1 MKDTLIKV
9 LKISLI
15 AITVILIVLLVFGIT
30 LSLDWPWWVG
40 FFLLL
45 ALAGM
50 GIGVIFLRKLW
61 LRKREQQ
68 FVQQV
73 IQQDEARLKSV
84 SGKEKDELKDLQ
96 GKWKEAVEALRRS
109 HLRKYGNPLYVLPW
123 YLIMGESG
131 SGKTTSIKSARL
143 SSPFVEV
150 THTSGISGTRNC
162 DWWFFE
168 QAIIIDT
175 AGRYAIP
182 VDEGKDKEE
191 WQGFLNLLVKYR
203 KKEPLHG
210 LIVTVAANKL
220 LEGTVEALEE
230 DGKNIRRRID
240 ELMRVLGI
248 KFPVYVLVT
257 KCDLVQGMTKFCD
270 HLPEEST
277 GQPMGVMNSD
287 LSKDIDAFIK
297 RAMNTIGERLRNL
310 RILLLNKP
318 EAGGVDPGLLLFPE
332 EFENL
337 SRGIEAF
344 MKGAF
349 QENPYQETPVL
360 RGLFFSSGRQEGSP
374 YSHFLSKLGLIGE
387 KEVLPGTSKGLF
399 LHDFFSKILPGDR
412 GLFAP
417 TRRAV
422 EWQTLTRNLG
432 LVSWV
437 IIVIAICGLLSF
449 SFVKNLRTLRGAS
462 HEFAKPPVMQGEFMS
477 DLVTM
482 NRFSNAILKVED
494 QNSGWWI
501 PRFGLNESINVEKG
515 LKEKYCDQY
524 RTGFLS
530 PLDRRMKET
539 TLISLSANTPDEVLG
554 LYIVHFTRRIN
565 LLKARL
571 DGEDPEAIRAR
582 PQPSHVALLSTV
594 GQDVSTEARQ
604 TFGRLYFNYIIWRS
618 DIGEISK
625 EIDIFQSWLKQM
637 IALKSGAPLWLAAS
651 VNGEGSVPPL
661 TLKDFWGGAA
671 AAGDE
676 TLILPAFTSKG
687 KETVDSLI
695 QEIESAVNDPLIFA
709 GRKQEFNRWHRNK
722 SFESW
727 EAFCNGF
734 SKGKAR
740 LRTKEEWQKMASQMS
755 TDEGPYFALINK
767 IASSLK
773 PLTEEG
779 GAPAWL
785 SQVYE
790 LQSSRSIGTA
800 GKGAIA
806 KAAEKGKGVISS
818 VEKKLGRDSGDTAGA
833 RLSAISASS
842 QYYDAL
848 NAITTVTSSRNQ
860 AAQMTTKVF
869 SEDPAA
875 GTSPFYK
882 ARRAADNLSYAIAEG
897 AASDI
902 VRKLISGPFD
912 FLWEYSLMETACDL
926 QAQWD
931 QKVMAEVQGAS
942 GQQGV
947 NLLLGQDGL
956 AWKFIK
962 ETAAPFVRFRQNT
975 GYQPVELFGS
985 AVPFKT
991 SFFSFLK
998 QGAGARADA
1007 ITKQSYNITIKGLP
1021 TDANQDARIK
1031 PHATHLELQCADGL
1045 VSLNNYHFPVRK
1057 TFTWSALTCNDT
1069 ILKIDISNL
1078 VLTKIY
1084 RGSQGFSDF
1093 VTEFQS
1099 GSRSFTPGEFPE
1111 QSRELR
1117 KLGIKYIK
1125 VNYGFRGIQEIVR
1138 KSISRPGEIV
1148 RSIAECWGS

>member
-1 MKDTLIKV
+1 MKDILLKI

-15 AITVILIVLLVFGIT
+15 AITAILIVLLVFGIT
-30 LSLDWPWWVG
+30 LSMDWPWWVG

-45 ALAGM
+45 ALAGI
-50 GIGVIFLRKLW
+50 GIGGVFLRKLW

-73 IQQDEARLKSV
+73 IEQDEARLKAA
-84 SGKEKDELKDLQ
+84 SGKERDELKDLQ
-96 GKWKEAVEALRRS
+96 GRWKEAVEALRRS

-210 LIVTVAANKL
+210 LIVTVAASKL

-257 KCDLVQGMTKFCD
+257 KCDLIQGMTQFCD

-277 GQPMGVMNSD
+277 GQPMGVMNLD
-287 LSKDIDAFIK
+287 LSTNVDAFLK

-310 RILLLNKP
+310 RILLLHKP
-318 EAGGVDPGLLLFPE
+318 EAGGVDPRLLLFPE

-337 SRGIEAF
+337 TRGIEAF

-374 YSHFLSKLGLIGE
+374 YSHFLSTLGLIGE
-387 KEVLPGTSKGLF
+387 KEALPGTSRGLF

-432 LVSWV
+432 LISWV
-437 IIVIAICGLLSF
+437 IIGVAICGLLSF

-462 HEFAKPPVMQGEFMS
+462 REFAKPPVMQGEFMA

-482 NRFSNAILKVED
+482 NRFSNAILKVGE
-494 QNSGWWI
+494 QNRGWLI
-501 PRFGLNESINVEKG
+501 PRFGLNESIDVENG

-524 RTGFLS
+524 RSGFLS

-539 TLISLSANTPDEVLG
+539 TLISLSANTPDEVVG
-554 LYIVHFTRRIN
+554 QYIVHFTRRIN

-571 DGEDPEAIRAR
+571 DGEDAEAIKER

-594 GQDVSTEARQ
+594 GQDVSAEARQ

-637 IALKSGAPLWLAAS
+637 LALKPGAPMWLAAS
-651 VNGEGSVPPL
+651 VNGEGSVPPV
-661 TLKDFWGGAA
+661 TPGDFWGGTT

-676 TLILPAFTSKG
+676 IVIPPAFTSKG
-687 KETVDSLI
+687 KAMVDSLI
-695 QEIESAVNDPLIFA
+695 KEIESAIADPLIFA
-709 GRKQEFNRWHRNK
+709 GRKQEFSRWHRNK
-722 SFESW
+722 SFEAW
-727 EAFCNGF
+727 EAFSVSF
-734 SKGKAR
+734 SKGKER
-740 LRTKEEWQKMASQMS
+740 LRTREEWQKKASQMS
-755 TDEGPYFALINK
+755 TDEGPYFAFINK
-767 IASSLK
+767 MASDLK

-779 GAPAWL
+779 SIPAWL

-790 LQSSRSIGTA
+790 FQSARSIGTA

-806 KAAEKGKGVISS
+806 KAAEKGKGVISTL
-818 VEKKLGRDSGDTAGA
+818 EKKLGREAGEA
-833 RLSAISASS
+833 AGSRLSAISASS
-842 QYYDAL
+842 RYQDAL
-848 NAITTVTSSRNQ
+848 NAITAVTASRNQ
-860 AAQMTTKVF
+860 ASQMAAKVF
-869 SEDPAA
+869 TEDPAA
-875 GTSPFYK
+875 GESPFYK
-882 ARRAADNLSYAIAEG
+882 AYRAADNLKYAVAEG
-897 AASDI
+897 APSDI
-902 VRKLISGPFD
+902 VRNLISGPFD
-912 FLWEYSLMETACDL
+912 FLWEYTLMETACDL

-931 QKVMAEVQGAS
+931 EKVMAEVQGAS
-942 GQQGV
+942 GQQGIEM
-947 NLLLGQDGL
+947 LLGQDGL
-956 AWKFIK
+956 AWKFVK
-962 ETAAPFVRFRQNT
+962 ETAAPFVRFRQT
-975 GYQPVELFGS
+975 LGYHPVELFGRS
-985 AVPFKT
+985 VPFKP

-998 QGAGARADA
+998 QGAGAHADA
-1007 ITKQSYNITIKGLP
+1007 VTKQSYNITIKGLP

-1031 PHATHLELQCADGL
+1031 PHATHLELQCAEGT
-1045 VSLNNYHFPVRK
+1045 VSLNNYHFPVSK
-1057 TFTWSALTCNDT
+1057 TFIWNPQTCNDV
-1069 ILKIDISNL
+1069 IFKIDVGNL

-1084 RGSQGFSDF
+1084 RGPQGFSDF
-1093 VTEFQS
+1093 LGEFQS
-1099 GSRSFTPGEFPE
+1099 GSRSFNPNEFPQ
-1111 QSRELR
+1111 QSGELQ

-1125 VNYGFRGIQEIVR
+1125 VNYSFRGIQDVVG
-1138 KSISRPGEIV
+1138 KSRSRPGEIV
-1148 RSIAECWGS
+1148 RSITGCWGT

>member
-1 MKDTLIKV
+1 MKDTLLKV

-15 AITVILIVLLVFGIT
+15 AITAILVVLLIFGIT

-45 ALAGM
+45 ALVGI
-50 GIGVIFLRKLW
+50 GIGVIFLRKLM
-61 LRKREQQ
+61 LRKKEQQ

-73 IQQDEARLKSV
+73 IAQDEARMKAA

-96 GKWKEAVEALRRS
+96 AKWKEAVEALRRS

-175 AGRYAIP
+175 AGRYAVP

-191 WQGFLNLLVKYR
+191 WQGFLSLLVKYR

-257 KCDLVQGMTKFCD
+257 KCDLIQGMTRFCD

-297 RAMNTIGERLRNL
+297 RAMNTVGERLRNL

-387 KEVLPGTSKGLF
+387 KEVLPGTNKGLF

-437 IIVIAICGLLSF
+437 IIGIAICGLLSF

-462 HEFAKPPVMQGEFMS
+462 REFAKPPVMQRDFMS

-482 NRFSNAILKVED
+482 NRFSNAILKVEE
-494 QNSGWWI
+494 QNRGWWI

-515 LKEKYCDQY
+515 LKEKYCGQY
-524 RTGFLS
+524 RSGFLS

-539 TLISLSANTPDEVLG
+539 TLISLSASTPDEVVG
-554 LYIVHFTRRIN
+554 QYIVHFARRIN

-571 DGEDPEAIRAR
+571 DGEDAEAIKAR
-582 PQPSHVALLSTV
+582 PQPSHVALLTTV
-594 GQDVSTEARQ
+594 GQDVSAEERQ

-637 IALKSGAPLWLAAS
+637 LALKTGASTWLAAS
-651 VNGEGSVPPL
+651 VNSEGSVPAV
-661 TLKDFWGGAA
+661 TLGDFWGGTAA
-671 AAGDE
+671 SGDE
-676 TLILPAFTSKG
+676 PSVAPAFTSKG
-687 KETVDSLI
+687 KEMVDSLI
-695 QEIESAVNDPLIFA
+695 REIESAIDDPLFFS
-709 GRKQEFNRWHRNK
+709 GRKQEFNRWLRNK
-722 SFESW
+722 SFETW
-727 EAFCNGF
+727 EAFCTDF
-734 SKGKAR
+734 SKGKVR
-740 LRTKEEWQKMASQMS
+740 LKTKEEWQKKASQMS
-755 TDEGPYFALINK
+755 TDEGPYFALVNK
-767 IASSLK
+767 IASELK

-779 GAPAWL
+779 SAPSWL

-790 LQSSRSIGTA
+790 IQSARSIGTA

-806 KAAEKGKGVISS
+806 KAAEKGKGVIDT
-818 VEKKLGRDSGDTAGA
+818 VEKKLGRDTGETAGA
-833 RLSAISASS
+833 KLSAISASS
-842 QYYDAL
+842 RYQDAL
-848 NAITTVTSSRNQ
+848 NAITAVSASRNQ
-860 AAQMTTKVF
+860 AYQMAAKTF

-875 GTSPFYK
+875 GESPFYR
-882 ARRAADNLSYAIAEG
+882 ASRAADNLKYAVAG
-897 AASDI
+897 SPSDI
-902 VRKLISGPFD
+902 VRSLISGPFD
-912 FLWEYSLMETACDL
+912 FLWEYTLMETACDL
-926 QAQWD
+926 QSQWEE
-931 QKVMAEVQGAS
+931 KALAEVQGAS
-942 GQQGV
+942 GQQAV
-947 NLLLGQDGL
+947 DLMLGQDGL
-956 AWKFIK
+956 AWKFVK
-962 ETAAPFVRFRQNT
+962 ETAAPFVRFRQGM
-975 GYQPVELFGS
+975 GYGPVELFGRT
-985 AVPFKT
+985 VPFKP

-1007 ITKQSYNITIKGLP
+1007 ITRQSYNITIKGLP
-1021 TDANQDARIK
+1021 TDSNQDAKIK
-1031 PHATHLELQCADGL
+1031 PHATHLDLQCVDGT
-1045 VSLNNYHFPVRK
+1045 VSLNNYHFPVSK
-1057 TFTWSALTCNDT
+1057 TFIWSPQTCNDT
-1069 ILKIDISNL
+1069 VLKIDIGNI
-1078 VLTKIY
+1078 VLTRFY
-1084 RGSQGFSDF
+1084 RGPQGFADF
-1093 VTEFQS
+1093 LAEFQS
-1099 GSRSFTPGEFPE
+1099 GSRSFNANEFPQ
-1111 QSRELR
+1111 QSGELHN
-1117 KLGIKYIK
+1117 LGIRYIK
-1125 VNYGFRGIQEIVR
+1125 VNYSFRGAQEVLN
-1138 KSISRPGEIV
+1138 KSMARPGEIV
-1148 RSIAECWGS
+1148 RSITACWGS

>member
-1 MKDTLIKV
+1 MKDTLLKV

-15 AITVILIVLLVFGIT
+15 VITVLLVVLLVFGIT

-45 ALAGM
+45 ALVGI
-50 GIGVIFLRKLW
+50 GIGVIFLRKIL
-61 LRKREQQ
+61 LRKKEQQ
-68 FVQQV
+68 FVDQV
-73 IQQDEARLKSV
+73 IAQDEARLKAA

-96 GKWKEAVEALRRS
+96 ARWKEAVEALRRS

-220 LEGTVEALEE
+220 LEGSAETLEQ

-257 KCDLVQGMTKFCD
+257 KCDLIQGMTKFCD

-287 LSKDIDAFIK
+287 LSKDVGSFIK
-297 RAMNTIGERLRNL
+297 HAMNTVGERLRNL

-337 SRGIEAF
+337 SIGIDAF

-360 RGLFFSSGRQEGSP
+360 RGLYFSSGRQEGSP
-374 YSHFLSKLGLIGE
+374 YSHFLNRLGLIGE

-417 TRRAV
+417 TRKAV

-437 IIVIAICGLLSF
+437 IIGIAICGLLSF

-462 HEFAKPPVMQGEFMS
+462 HEFTKPPVMQRDFMA

-482 NRFSNAILKVED
+482 NRFSNAILKVEE
-494 QNSGWWI
+494 QNRGWWI

-524 RTGFLS
+524 RNGFLS
-530 PLDRRMKET
+530 PLDRRMRET
-539 TLISLSANTPDEVLG
+539 TLITLSAGTPDEVIG
-554 LYIVHFTRRIN
+554 QYIVHFTRRIN

-571 DGEDPEAIRAR
+571 DGEDAEAIRAR

-594 GQDVSTEARQ
+594 GEDVSADARQ
-604 TFGRLYFNYIIWRS
+604 TFGRLYFNYIIWRT

-637 IALKSGAPLWLAAS
+637 IALKPGVPLWLAAS
-651 VNGEGSVPPL
+651 VNGEGSVAPL
-661 TLKDFWGGAA
+661 TLGDFWGGTSTA
-671 AAGDE
+671 DE
-676 TLILPAFTSKG
+676 VVVPPAFTSKG
-687 KETVDSLI
+687 RETVDSLI
-695 QEIESAVNDPLIFA
+695 GEIEAAVADPLVFS
-709 GRKQEFNRWHRNK
+709 GRKQEFGRWYR
-722 SFESW
+722 SRSLESW
-727 EAFCNGF
+727 EAFCSGF

-740 LRTKEEWQKMASQMS
+740 LRTKEEWQKKASQMS

-767 IASSLK
+767 IATDLK
-773 PLTEEG
+773 PLAVEG
-779 GAPAWL
+779 SVPSWL
-785 SQVYE
+785 SQVFE
-790 LQSSRSIGTA
+790 VQSARS
-800 GKGAIA
+800 KGVIA
-806 KAAEKGKGVISS
+806 KAADKSKGVIET
-818 VEKKLGRDSGDTAGA
+818 VEKKLGRDSGDAAGA
-833 RLSAISASS
+833 KLSAISAAS
-842 QYYDAL
+842 QYQDAL
-848 NAITTVTSSRNQ
+848 NAVTAVTASSNQAYQMTITTFT
-860 AAQMTTKVF
+860 
-869 SEDPAA
+869 EDPAA
-875 GTSPFYK
+875 GQSPFYK
-882 ARRAADNLSYAIAEG
+882 ARRAADSLKYAVAEG

-902 VRKLISGPFD
+902 VRNLISGPFD
-912 FLWEYSLMETACDL
+912 FLWEYALIETACAL
-926 QAQWD
+926 QGQWD
-931 QKVMAEVQGAS
+931 EKVLAEVQGAS

-947 NLLLGQDGL
+947 ELMLGQDGF
-956 AWKFIK
+956 AWKFVK
-962 ETAAPFVRFRQNT
+962 ETAAPFVRFMQSA
-975 GYQPVELFGS
+975 GYAPVELFGRG
-985 AVPFKT
+985 VPFRPA
-991 SFFSFLK
+991 FFSFLK
-998 QGAGARADA
+998 HGASARADA
-1007 ITKQSYNITIKGLP
+1007 ITKQSYNITVKGLP
-1021 TDANQDARIK
+1021 TDANQDAKIK
-1031 PHATHLELQCADGL
+1031 PHATHLDLQCADGT
-1045 VSLNNYHFPVRK
+1045 VSLNNYHFPVSK
-1057 TFTWSALTCNDT
+1057 TFVWSTQTCGDT
-1069 ILKIDISNL
+1069 VLKIDIGNL
-1078 VLTKIY
+1078 VLTKVY
-1084 RGSQGFSDF
+1084 SGPQGFSDF
-1093 VTEFQS
+1093 LTEFQS
-1099 GSRSFTPGEFPE
+1099 GSKSFNPEDFPQQSGEL
-1111 QSRELR
+1111 QKLR
-1117 KLGIKYIK
+1117 IKYIK
-1125 VNYGFRGIQEIVR
+1125 VNYGFKGIQDVVG
-1138 KSISRPGEIV
+1138 KAMSRPGEIV
-1148 RSIAECWGS
+1148 RSIAECWGT

>member
-1 MKDTLIKV
+1 MKDTLLKV

-15 AITVILIVLLVFGIT
+15 AITAILIVLLVFGIT
-30 LSLDWPWWVG
+30 LSMDWPWWVG

-45 ALAGM
+45 ALAGIA
-50 GIGVIFLRKLW
+50 IGVIFLRKLW

-73 IQQDEARLKSV
+73 IEQDEARLKTASD
-84 SGKEKDELKDLQ
+84 KERDELKDLQ
-96 GKWKEAVEALRRS
+96 GRWKEAVEALRRS
-109 HLRKYGNPLYVLPW
+109 HLRKFGNPLYVLPW

-191 WQGFLNLLVKYR
+191 WQRFLNLLVKYR

-220 LEGTVEALEE
+220 LEGTVEVLEE

-257 KCDLVQGMTKFCD
+257 KCDLIQGMTKFCD

-277 GQPMGVMNSD
+277 GQPMGVMNTD
-287 LSKDIDAFIK
+287 LSKDVDAFLK

-310 RILLLNKP
+310 RILLLHKP

-387 KEVLPGTSKGLF
+387 KEVLPGTSRGLF

-432 LVSWV
+432 LISW
-437 IIVIAICGLLSF
+437 IIIGIAICGLLSF

-462 HEFAKPPVMQGEFMS
+462 REFAKPPVMQGEFMA

-482 NRFSNAILKVED
+482 NRFSNAILKVGE
-494 QNSGWWI
+494 QNRGWLI
-501 PRFGLNESINVEKG
+501 PRFGLNESIDVEKG

-524 RTGFLS
+524 RSGFLS
-530 PLDRRMKET
+530 PLDRRIKET
-539 TLISLSANTPDEVLG
+539 TLISLSADTPDEVVG
-554 LYIVHFTRRIN
+554 QYIVHFTRRIN

-571 DGEDPEAIRAR
+571 DGEDPEAIKAR
-582 PQPSHVALLSTV
+582 PQPSYISLLSTV
-594 GQDVSTEARQ
+594 GREISPEERQ

-618 DIGEISK
+618 DIGEISR

-637 IALKSGAPLWLAAS
+637 LALKPGAPMWLAAC
-651 VNGEGSVPPL
+651 VNSEGSVPPV
-661 TLKDFWGGAA
+661 TLGDFWGGTP
-671 AAGDE
+671 AGDE
-676 TLILPAFTSKG
+676 TVVPPAFTRKG
-687 KETVDSLI
+687 KETADSLI
-695 QEIESAVNDPLIFA
+695 KEIESALSDPLIFA
-709 GRKQEFNRWHRNK
+709 GRKDEFNRWYRNK
-722 SFESW
+722 SFETW
-727 EAFCNGF
+727 EAFSSGF
-734 SKGKAR
+734 SKGKER
-740 LRTKEEWQKMASQMS
+740 LKTREEWQKKTSQMS
-755 TDEGPYFALINK
+755 TDEGPYFAFINK
-767 IASSLK
+767 IVSDLK

-779 GAPAWL
+779 SVPAWL
-785 SQVYE
+785 SQVYQF
-790 LQSSRSIGTA
+790 QSARQLGTA
-800 GKGAIA
+800 GKGALA
-806 KAAEKGKGVISS
+806 KAAEKGKGVISTF
-818 VEKKLGRDSGDTAGA
+818 EKKLGREEGETAGA
-833 RLSAISASS
+833 RLSAISAAS
-842 QYYDAL
+842 QYQDGL
-848 NAITTVTSSRNQ
+848 NAITAVTASRNQ
-860 AAQMTTKVF
+860 AYQMTAKVF
-869 SEDPAA
+869 TEDPAA
-875 GTSPFYK
+875 GESPFYK
-882 ARRAADNLSYAIAEG
+882 AHRAAENLKYAVAEG
-897 AASDI
+897 APSGI
-902 VRKLISGPFD
+902 VRDLISGPFD
-912 FLWEYSLMETACDL
+912 FLWEYSLMETACAL
-926 QAQWD
+926 QAQWEE
-931 QKVMAEVQGAS
+931 KVLAEVEGAS

-947 NLLLGQDGL
+947 DLLLGQDGF
-956 AWKFIK
+956 AWKFVK
-962 ETAAPFVRFRQNT
+962 ETAAPFVRFRQNI
-975 GYQPVELFGS
+975 GYHPVELFGR
-985 AVPFKT
+985 AVPFKP

-998 QGAGARADA
+998 QGAGAHADA
-1007 ITKQSYNITIKGLP
+1007 LTKQSYNITIKGLP
-1021 TDANQDARIK
+1021 TDSNQDARIK
-1031 PHATHLELQCADGL
+1031 PHATHLELQCAEGT
-1045 VSLNNYHFPVRK
+1045 VVLNNYHFPVSK
-1057 TFTWSALTCNDT
+1057 TFVWSPQTCNDT
-1069 ILKIDISNL
+1069 VLKIDIGNL

-1084 RGSQGFSDF
+1084 RGPQGFSDF
-1093 VTEFQS
+1093 LAEFQS
-1099 GSRSFTPGEFPE
+1099 GSRSFNPNEFPQ
-1111 QSRELR
+1111 QSGDLQ

-1125 VNYGFRGIQEIVR
+1125 VNYGFKGIQEVLV
-1138 KSISRPGEIV
+1138 KSRARPGEIV
-1148 RSIAECWGS
+1148 RRITECWGT